1 MVGDSLYRS
10 SSFRLSDGRR
20 GLDDSCI
27 RRLRSVLLSRLDFWD
42 NPGLG
47 VSRDFFC
54 DAVDSVV
61 RLSGLSNFLFCP
73 SFQFAGENTGYMS
86 RIRILPEAVANRIA
100 AGEVVERPASVVKEL
115 LENALDAGA
124 KTIRVEVEAG
134 GKRMIR
140 IIDDGHGMSHDD
152 ALLAFERHA
161 TSKLRSAD
169 DLLSI
174 PTLGFRGEALPTIAA
189 VSRLL
194 LETRAEEDA
203 EGTRVEF
210 AGGKLVN
217 VKPAG
222 LPAGTTVSVADLFYS
237 VPARRKFLKSD
248 TTELGHIASLV
259 THYALANPGRQF
271 VLTTPTQ
278 QIVDC
283 SPVERL
289 AERVYQLFGKQSFD
303 ELIEIPVVS
312 AAFRAAITE
321 PELEPAEEKARLT
334 VYGFTSRPEIQ
345 RPNRNGIYIFVNR
358 RLVRDRL
365 ILHAIHEA
373 YRNILPSN
381 VFPATLLFLE
391 MPYDEVD
398 VNVHP
403 AKIEVRFRRSQFVHD
418 FTRDAIRQ
426 ALMSARPIASFA
438 AAAAASGALQN
449 ANTSAASL
457 SNAPSMDPTAPS
469 IVPRAIIPAMEE
481 IGLGSGVGSDGGFD
495 LTSAPLQPIE
505 QRFVFPAGP
514 ESLVESSAAFGAPS
528 LASEPPAPNWAANFA
543 AGNGSAP
550 ATLPHPDQIADLKP
564 LGQVSSSFIVAV
576 NGEGLWLVDQH
587 VAHERVLFEQHLEAR
602 RAGKV
607 ESQRMLMPMIL
618 ELSPRQL
625 VIYEK
630 IAEELSANGFE
641 VELMGPRSVAIQAA
655 PAGITG
661 SDAEKLLTEILDG
674 IERENAAISIETLQA
689 KIAAST
695 ACHAAIKVNMP
706 LDQTKM
712 EWLLAALAKTDCP
725 MSCPHGRPVVLRYSI
740 KEIEKAFHR
749 I

>member
-1 MVGDSLYRS
+1 
-10 SSFRLSDGRR
+10 
-20 GLDDSCI
+20 
-27 RRLRSVLLSRLDFWD
+27 
-42 NPGLG
+42 
-47 VSRDFFC
+47 
-54 DAVDSVV
+54 
-61 RLSGLSNFLFCP
+61 
-73 SFQFAGENTGYMS
+73 MS

-140 IIDDGHGMSHDD
+140 VIDDGYGMSHDD

-217 VKPAG
+217 VKSAG
-222 LPAGTTVSVADLFYS
+222 LPTGTTVSVADLFYS
-237 VPARRKFLKSD
+237 VPARRKFLKSE

-271 VLTTPTQ
+271 ILTTPTQ

-289 AERVYQLFGKQSFD
+289 ADRVYQLFGKQSFD

-312 AAFRAAITE
+312 AGFRAAITE
-321 PELEPAEEKARLT
+321 PELEQSEEKARLT

-365 ILHAIHEA
+365 ILHAINEA
-373 YRNILPSN
+373 YRNIHPGS

-438 AAAAASGALQN
+438 AAAAGSGAAPQN
-449 ANTSAASL
+449 ANAAGAPLSAAASL
-457 SNAPSMDPTAPS
+457 DAAAPSV
-469 IVPRAIIPAMEE
+469 IPRAIIPAMEE

-495 LTSAPLQPIE
+495 LSSAPLQPIE
-505 QRFVFPAGP
+505 QRLAF
-514 ESLVESSAAFGAPS
+514 ESGAAFG
-528 LASEPPAPNWAANFA
+528 EPNPATEMPAPNWAANFA
-543 AGNGSAP
+543 GANGDAP

-607 ESQRMLMPMIL
+607 ESQRMLMPLIL

-641 VELMGPRSVAIQAA
+641 VEPMGPRSVAIQAA

-740 KEIEKAFHR
+740 REIEKAFHR

>member
-1 MVGDSLYRS
+1 
-10 SSFRLSDGRR
+10 
-20 GLDDSCI
+20 
-27 RRLRSVLLSRLDFWD
+27 
-42 NPGLG
+42 
-47 VSRDFFC
+47 
-54 DAVDSVV
+54 
-61 RLSGLSNFLFCP
+61 
-73 SFQFAGENTGYMS
+73 MS
-86 RIRILPEAVANRIA
+86 RIRILPEAVANKIA

-124 KTIRVEVEAG
+124 SSVRVETEVG

-140 IIDDGHGMSHDD
+140 VIDDGHGMTHDD

-161 TSKLRSAD
+161 TSKLRTAD

-174 PTLGFRGEALPTIAA
+174 STLGFRGEALPTIAA

-194 LETRAEEDA
+194 LETRDANEA

-210 AGGKLVN
+210 TGGKLVG

-222 LPAGTTVSVADLFYS
+222 LPAGTTISVADLFYS

-259 THYALANPGRQF
+259 THYALANPGKQF

-278 QIVDC
+278 DIVNC
-283 SPVERL
+283 PPAEKL
-289 AERVYQLFGKQSFD
+289 ADRVYQLFGKQALD
-303 ELIEIPVVS
+303 ELVEIPAVS

-321 PELEPAEEKARLT
+321 PEMETGEESATLT
-334 VYGFTSRPEIQ
+334 VSGFTSQPTVQ
-345 RPNRNGIYIFVNR
+345 RLNRNGIYVFVNR

-373 YRNILPSN
+373 YRNILPPN

-426 ALMSARPIASFA
+426 ALLSVRPISSFA
-438 AAAAASGALQN
+438 AAAGVI
-449 ANTSAASL
+449 
-457 SNAPSMDPTAPS
+457 APSPVTP
-469 IVPRAIIPAMEE
+469 PASFDSGYVEQL
-481 IGLGSGVGSDGGFD
+481 GVGSGVGSDDSAGNGFD
-495 LTSAPLQPIE
+495 LSSAPLQPVP
-505 QRFVFPAGP
+505 QRFPFEPGGSFSPGVMPPFASGDSRP
-514 ESLVESSAAFGAPS
+514 E
-528 LASEPPAPNWAANFA
+528 PNWVENFSRA
-543 AGNGSAP
+543 STDAP
-550 ATLPHPDQIADLKP
+550 ASLPRPEEIADLKP
-564 LGQVSSSFIVAV
+564 LGQLSSSFIVAV
-576 NGEGLWLVDQH
+576 NGDGLWIVDQH

-602 RAGKV
+602 RAGRV
-607 ESQRMLMPMIL
+607 GSQRLLMPMIL
-618 ELSPRQL
+618 ELAPRQL

-630 IAEELSANGFE
+630 IAEELAANGFE
-641 VELMGPRSVAIQAA
+641 VEPMGTKSVAIQSMPGGIAA
-655 PAGITG
+655 N
-661 SDAEKLLTEILDG
+661 DAEHLLTEILDG
-674 IERENAAISIETLQA
+674 LERENAAISIDTLQA

-712 EWLLAALAKTDCP
+712 EWLLAALAKTACP
-725 MSCPHGRPVVLRYSI
+725 MSCPHGRPVVLRYSV
-740 KEIEKAFHR
+740 KEIERAFHR

>member
-1 MVGDSLYRS
+1 
-10 SSFRLSDGRR
+10 
-20 GLDDSCI
+20 
-27 RRLRSVLLSRLDFWD
+27 
-42 NPGLG
+42 
-47 VSRDFFC
+47 
-54 DAVDSVV
+54 
-61 RLSGLSNFLFCP
+61 
-73 SFQFAGENTGYMS
+73 MS

-140 IIDDGHGMSHDD
+140 VIDDGYGMSHDD

-217 VKPAG
+217 VKSAG
-222 LPAGTTVSVADLFYS
+222 LPTGTTVSVADLFYS

-271 VLTTPTQ
+271 ILTTPTQ

-321 PELEPAEEKARLT
+321 PELEPSEEKARLT

-373 YRNILPSN
+373 YRNIHPGS

-438 AAAAASGALQN
+438 AAAAGSGAAPQN
-449 ANTSAASL
+449 ANAAGAPLSAAASL
-457 SNAPSMDPTAPS
+457 NPAAPSV
-469 IVPRAIIPAMEE
+469 IPRATIPAMEE

-495 LTSAPLQPIE
+495 LSSGPMQPIE
-505 QRFVFPAGP
+505 QRFSFEPG
-514 ESLVESSAAFGAPS
+514 SALGAPGI
-528 LASEPPAPNWAANFA
+528 ANEPPAPNWAANFA
-543 AGNGSAP
+543 GANGDAP

-607 ESQRMLMPMIL
+607 ESQRMLMPLIL

-641 VELMGPRSVAIQAA
+641 VEPMGPRSVAIQAA

-740 KEIEKAFHR
+740 REIEKAFHR

>member
-1 MVGDSLYRS
+1 V
-10 SSFRLSDGRR
+10 
-20 GLDDSCI
+20 
-27 RRLRSVLLSRLDFWD
+27 
-42 NPGLG
+42 
-47 VSRDFFC
+47 
-54 DAVDSVV
+54 
-61 RLSGLSNFLFCP
+61 
-73 SFQFAGENTGYMS
+73 S

-115 LENALDAGA
+115 LENALDAA
-124 KTIRVEVEAG
+124 ATMIRVETEAG

-140 IIDDGHGMSHDD
+140 VIDDGQGMSHDD

-194 LETRAEEDA
+194 LETRAAEDA

-210 AGGKLVN
+210 AGGKLVS

-222 LPAGTTVSVADLFYS
+222 LPVGTTVSVADLFYS
-237 VPARRKFLKSD
+237 VPARRKFLKSE

-259 THYALANPGRQF
+259 THYALANPAKQF
-271 VLTTPTQ
+271 ILTTPTQ

-289 AERVYQLFGKQSFD
+289 ADRVYQLFGKQSFD
-303 ELIEIPVVS
+303 ELIEIPTVS

-321 PELEPAEEKARLT
+321 PELEPSEEKARLT
-334 VYGFTSRPEIQ
+334 VYGFTSRPQVQ

-373 YRNILPSN
+373 YRNILPAN

-391 MPYDEVD
+391 MPFDEVD

-426 ALMSARPIASFA
+426 ALTSARPIASFA
-438 AAAAASGALQN
+438 AAASAS
-449 ANTSAASL
+449 ASPNPVPTF
-457 SNAPSMDPTAPS
+457 NAPSLDSTAPS
-469 IVPRAIIPAMEE
+469 VVPRAFIPAMEE

-505 QRFVFPAGP
+505 QRFAFPAET
-514 ESLVESSAAFGAPS
+514 ESTLVSFPANSDSESST
-528 LASEPPAPNWAANFA
+528 EPPAPNWAANFA
-543 AGNGSAP
+543 RGNGDAP
-550 ATLPHPDQIADLKP
+550 ATLPHPEQIANLKP
-564 LGQVSSSFIVAV
+564 LGQVSSSFIIAV
-576 NGEGLWLVDQH
+576 NAEGLWIVDQH

-607 ESQRMLMPMIL
+607 ESQRMLMPMVL

-630 IAEELSANGFE
+630 IAQELSENGFE
-641 VELMGPRSVAIQAA
+641 VEPMGPRSVAIQAA
-655 PAGITG
+655 PAGIAS

-674 IERENAAISIETLQA
+674 LDRESTAISIETLQA

-725 MSCPHGRPVVLRYSI
+725 MSCPHGRPVVLRYSL
-740 KEIEKAFHR
+740 KEIERAFHR

>member
-1 MVGDSLYRS
+1 
-10 SSFRLSDGRR
+10 
-20 GLDDSCI
+20 
-27 RRLRSVLLSRLDFWD
+27 
-42 NPGLG
+42 
-47 VSRDFFC
+47 
-54 DAVDSVV
+54 
-61 RLSGLSNFLFCP
+61 
-73 SFQFAGENTGYMS
+73 MS
-86 RIRILPEAVANRIA
+86 RIRILPEAVANKIA

-124 KTIRVEVEAG
+124 RAIRVETESG
-134 GKRMIR
+134 GRRMIR
-140 IIDDGHGMSHDD
+140 VIDDGHGMTHDD

-174 PTLGFRGEALPTIAA
+174 ATLGFRGEALPTIAA

-194 LETRAEEDA
+194 LETRDVAEA

-210 AGGKLVN
+210 AGGKLVG

-222 LPAGTTVSVADLFYS
+222 VPAGATISVADLFYC

-259 THYALANPGRQF
+259 THYALANPDKQF

-278 QIVDC
+278 TIIDC
-283 SPVERL
+283 PPAEKL
-289 AERVYQLFGKQSFD
+289 ADRVYQLFGRQALE
-303 ELIEIPVVS
+303 ELVELQPSS
-312 AAFRAAITE
+312 AAFRSAITE
-321 PELEPAEEKARLT
+321 PELEPGEEKATLT
-334 VYGFTSRPEIQ
+334 ITGFTSRPDVQ

-426 ALMSARPIASFA
+426 ALMNARPIASFA
-438 AAAAASGALQN
+438 TAAGA
-449 ANTSAASL
+449 
-457 SNAPSMDPTAPS
+457 APSAFGGTTQPGNNSANGSAFSGGITPAPVES
-469 IVPRAIIPAMEE
+469 GIPRAVIPAMEE
-481 IGLGSGVGSDGGFD
+481 IGLGSGVGSDGGFE
-495 LTSAPLQPIE
+495 LSGVPLQPVA
-505 QRFVFPAGP
+505 QRFTF
-514 ESLVESSAAFGAPS
+514 ESSGGFASAALAP
-528 LASEPPAPNWAANFA
+528 EPAAPTATWVANFA
-543 AGNGSAP
+543 AASSAAP
-550 ATLPHPDQIADLKP
+550 ASLPHPDQIADLKP
-564 LGQVSSSFIVAV
+564 LGQVSASFIIAV
-576 NGEGLWLVDQH
+576 NGDGLWIVDQH
-587 VAHERVLFEQHLEAR
+587 VAHERVLFEQHLAAR

-607 ESQRMLMPMIL
+607 ESQRMLMPLVL
-618 ELSPRQL
+618 ELSPRQI
-625 VIYEK
+625 VIFEK
-630 IAEELSANGFE
+630 IAEEMAANSFE
-641 VELMGPRSVAIQAA
+641 VEPMGPRSVAIQAV
-655 PAGITG
+655 PAGVLTT
-661 SDAEKLLTEILDG
+661 DAEKLLTEILDG
-674 IERENAAISIETLQA
+674 LDRENAAISIETLQA

-695 ACHAAIKVNMP
+695 ACHAAIKVNTP
-706 LDQTKM
+706 LDHTKM
-712 EWLLAALAKTDCP
+712 EWLLEALAKTDCP
-725 MSCPHGRPVVLRYSI
+725 MSCPHGRPVVLRYSV
-740 KEIEKAFHR
+740 KEIERAFHR

>member
-1 MVGDSLYRS
+1 
-10 SSFRLSDGRR
+10 
-20 GLDDSCI
+20 
-27 RRLRSVLLSRLDFWD
+27 
-42 NPGLG
+42 
-47 VSRDFFC
+47 
-54 DAVDSVV
+54 
-61 RLSGLSNFLFCP
+61 
-73 SFQFAGENTGYMS
+73 MS
-86 RIRILPEAVANRIA
+86 RIRILAEAVANKIA
-100 AGEVVERPASVVKEL
+100 AGEVVERPASVVREL
-115 LENALDAGA
+115 RENALDAGA
-124 KTIRVEVEAG
+124 KSIRIETEVG

-140 IIDDGHGMSHDD
+140 VIDDGHGMTHDD

-174 PTLGFRGEALPTIAA
+174 ATLGFRGEALSTIAA

-194 LETRAEEDA
+194 LETRDAAEA

-222 LPAGTTVSVADLFYS
+222 LPAGTTLSVADLFYC

-259 THYALANPGRQF
+259 THYALANPGKQF
-271 VLTTPTQ
+271 VLTTPAQ
-278 QIVDC
+278 EIINC
-283 SPVERL
+283 PPVEKL
-289 AERVYQLFGKQSFD
+289 ADRVYQLFGRQALD
-303 ELIEIPVVS
+303 ELTELPAAS
-312 AAFRAAITE
+312 APFRSAITE
-321 PELEPAEEKARLT
+321 PAMEEGEEKATLT
-334 VYGFTSRPEIQ
+334 VSGFTSRPEVQ

-373 YRNILPSN
+373 YRNILPPT

-403 AKIEVRFRRSQFVHD
+403 AKIEVRFRRPQFVHD
-418 FTRDAIRQ
+418 FARDTIRQ
-426 ALMSARPIASFA
+426 ALTTARPIASFA
-438 AAAAASGALQN
+438 AASGIGGVVP
-449 ANTSAASL
+449 TSAPPTTFSEGFGQNGGVSL
-457 SNAPSMDPTAPS
+457 
-469 IVPRAIIPAMEE
+469 VPRAMIPAMEE

-495 LTSAPLQPIE
+495 LSSAPMRPVA
-505 QRFVFPAGP
+505 QRFAFQPGSTVGG
-514 ESLVESSAAFGAPS
+514 SQSSS
-528 LASEPPAPNWAANFA
+528 LAGAWAGNFSAPNAD
-543 AGNGSAP
+543 AP
-550 ATLPHPDQIADLKP
+550 ARLPHPKEIADLKP
-564 LGQVSSSFIVAV
+564 LGQVSASFIIAV
-576 NGEGLWLVDQH
+576 NGEGLWIVDQH

-602 RAGKV
+602 RSGRV
-607 ESQRMLMPMIL
+607 ESQRMLMPMVI

-630 IAEELSANGFE
+630 IAEELGANGFE
-641 VELMGPRSVAIQAA
+641 VELMGPKSVAIQSV
-655 PAGITG
+655 PAGIAAA
-661 SDAEKLLTEILDG
+661 DAEHLLTEILDG
-674 IERENAAISIETLQA
+674 IERENVAISIDTLQA

-712 EWLLAALAKTDCP
+712 EWLLAELAKTDCP

-740 KEIEKAFHR
+740 REIEKAFHR

>member
-1 MVGDSLYRS
+1 
-10 SSFRLSDGRR
+10 
-20 GLDDSCI
+20 
-27 RRLRSVLLSRLDFWD
+27 
-42 NPGLG
+42 
-47 VSRDFFC
+47 
-54 DAVDSVV
+54 
-61 RLSGLSNFLFCP
+61 
-73 SFQFAGENTGYMS
+73 MS

-100 AGEVVERPASVVKEL
+100 AGEVFERPASVVKEL

-140 IIDDGHGMSHDD
+140 VIDDGHGMAHDD

-194 LETRAEEDA
+194 LESRAEEDA

-210 AGGKLVN
+210 AGGKLVS

-259 THYALANPGRQF
+259 THYALANPGKQF

-278 QIVDC
+278 QVVDC

-303 ELIEIPVVS
+303 ELIEIPVAS

-321 PELEPAEEKARLT
+321 PELEPAEEKTRLT
-334 VYGFTSRPEIQ
+334 VYGFTSRPEVQ

-418 FTRDAIRQ
+418 FTRDSIRQ
-426 ALMSARPIASFA
+426 ALMAVRPIASFA
-438 AAAAASGALQN
+438 AAAASSQN
-449 ANTSAASL
+449 ASAPSL
-457 SNAPSMDPTAPS
+457 SSAPSMDLTAPS

-495 LTSAPLQPIE
+495 LSSAPLQPVE
-505 QRFVFPAGP
+505 QRFSFEPGAAIGVA
-514 ESLVESSAAFGAPS
+514 SAPQ
-528 LASEPPAPNWAANFA
+528 EPPAPNWAANFA

-576 NGEGLWLVDQH
+576 NGEGLWL
-587 VAHERVLFEQHLEAR
+587 
-602 RAGKV
+602 G
-607 ESQRMLMPMIL
+607 
-618 ELSPRQL
+618 
-625 VIYEK
+625 
-630 IAEELSANGFE
+630 
-641 VELMGPRSVAIQAA
+641 GPDAA
-655 PAGITG
+655 
-661 SDAEKLLTEILDG
+661 
-674 IERENAAISIETLQA
+674 
-689 KIAAST
+689 
-695 ACHAAIKVNMP
+695 
-706 LDQTKM
+706 
-712 EWLLAALAKTDCP
+712 
-725 MSCPHGRPVVLRYSI
+725 
-740 KEIEKAFHR
+740 
-749 I
+749 